1 MYSVMTSLKVAAVCL
16 ALSAIVLLSIFFA
29 AENFSLPNKD
39 SSPKFFVGVE
49 IGWNANASQ
58 CEAVIDKVK
67 SYTNLIILASPVLAV
82 DAAALNETCDYAF
95 HAGMYIM
102 VYFSMQIVP
111 DTISSGNSSG
121 AFNGNITEAMLTN
134 VSYHPFLWMIGAE
147 ERYGNKFL
155 GVYFHDEPGGGVLD
169 SATPVPSGEQANYT
183 ALANGFVQD
192 TSQRMNILLPIAH
205 YIGVKMFTSDYGLYW
220 FDYKAGY
227 DVVMA
232 QFGWNNSRPLQI
244 ALTRGAANVQ
254 GKDWGAIVT
263 WTTDGPPYLE
273 GSSQLYQDLVLAYES
288 GAKYAA
294 VYDASKD
301 YLNTTLTQDLY
312 NALKDFW
319 NYVQANP
326 NKQGSLK
333 VDTALA
339 LPQDYG
345 FGFRSVNDSVWG
357 VKPDNMTAQVY
368 ADVQRVL
375 SEYGSRLDLVYND
388 ATTNSTTTSKYSKII
403 DLTNG

>member
-1 MYSVMTSLKVAAVCL
+1 MNSAMTSLKTAAVCM

-49 IGWNANASQ
+49 IGWNANVSQ

-111 DTISSGNSSG
+111 DTISTSNDS
-121 AFNGNITEAMLTN
+121 AALNENITAILTN

-147 ERYGNKFL
+147 ERYGNHFL
-155 GVYFHDEPGGGVLD
+155 GIYFHDEPGGTVLD
-169 SATPVPSGEQANYT
+169 SATPILSGEQANYT
-183 ALANGFVQD
+183 TLANGFVQD
-192 TSQRMNILLPIAH
+192 TSQRMNILRPIAH
-205 YIGVKMFTSDYGLYW
+205 HIGVNMFTSDYGLYW
-220 FDYKAGY
+220 FDYKAGF

-244 ALTRGAANVQ
+244 ALTRGAGNVQ
-254 GKDWGAIVT
+254 GKEWGAIVT
-263 WTTDGPPYLE
+263 WTTEQPPYLE
-273 GSSQLYQDLVLAYES
+273 GSSQLYQDLVLAFES
-288 GAKYAA
+288 GAKYTA

-301 YLNTTLTQDLY
+301 FLNTTLTQDHY
-312 NALKDFW
+312 DALKDFW

-333 VDTALA
+333 ADTALA

-357 VKPDNMTAQVY
+357 VKPDNMTEQVY
-368 ADVQRVL
+368 QDVQSFL
-375 SEYGSRLDLVYND
+375 SEYGSRLDLVYNE
-388 ATTNSTTTSKYSKII
+388 AAFNSTTTSKYDKII
-403 DLTNG
+403 DLTRG